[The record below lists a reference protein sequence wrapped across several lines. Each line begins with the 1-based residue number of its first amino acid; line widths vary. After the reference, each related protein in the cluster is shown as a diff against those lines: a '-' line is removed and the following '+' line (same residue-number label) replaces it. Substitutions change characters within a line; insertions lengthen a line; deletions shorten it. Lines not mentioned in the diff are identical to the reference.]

1 VSRSGNETEGERR
14 KPRNKTVRSEISDAA
29 GVLRSH
35 AGVHVV
41 KATHVRES
49 ARGERRGLASARV
62 GVARRAAIARSR
74 RRVDRDRADGVR
86 SSARVGSRGRGGAR
100 RETRARCRFGE
111 SEQITVFVFGRETHE
126 GGDVEPGEVL
136 GDPGLPL
143 AGLGVEIRGL
153 DETRDGEAPEDD
165 DGEGGGD
172 PLRTEGGGG
181 ASD

>member
-1 VSRSGNETEGERR
+1 M
-14 KPRNKTVRSEISDAA
+14 
-29 GVLRSH
+29 
-35 AGVHVV
+35 
-41 KATHVRES
+41 
-49 ARGERRGLASARV
+49 